1 MLTRTLRSGC
11 EMPALGLGTWPIKG
25 PEAVDLVR
33 SGLES
38 GFRLVDT
45 AQMYTN
51 EVAVGMGIAQSGVH
65 RHDIFLTTKVL
76 GCNQGKLTRPSV
88 EMSLERLGTDYL
100 DLVLI
105 HWPNPSLGRAEDT
118 WQTLADLQA
127 EGLTM
132 SIGLSNFTLDQYDAL
147 VAATGVEADL
157 DQVQIDPW
165 ARRDELVDGLLARGV
180 MPQAWGPL
188 GTRADRSS
196 TELDWSAL
204 EAVAERHGVSPQ
216 AVALAEQLER
226 GIATVVRSSN
236 PAHQRANLEADALS
250 QQLTDEDLTQLRSI
264 PGETE
269 HLYDSTEKEEF

>member
-25 PEAVDLVR
+25 PKCIDLVR
-33 SGLES
+33 NGLES
-38 GFRLVDT
+38 GFRLIDT

-51 EVAVGMGIAQSGVH
+51 EVAVGMGIEQSGVH

-76 GCNQGKLTRPSV
+76 GCNQGKLTRQSV

-105 HWPNPSLGRAEDT
+105 HWPNPTLGRAEDT

-132 SIGLSNFTLDQYDAL
+132 SIGLSNFTLAQYDAL
-147 VAATGVEADL
+147 VDATGVEADL

-165 ARRDELVDGLLARGV
+165 ARQDELVSGLLERGV

-188 GTRADRSS
+188 GTRATRHD
-196 TELDWSAL
+196 TELDWTVL
-204 EAVAERHGVSPQ
+204 ETVAQRHGMSPQ
-216 AVALAEQLER
+216 AIALADQLGR
-226 GIATVVRSSN
+226 GFATVVRSSN
-236 PAHQRANLEADALS
+236 PEHQKANLAALDV
-250 QQLTDEDLTQLRSI
+250 QLTDEDKADLAAI
-264 PGETE
+264 PQTNI
-269 HLYDSTEKEEF
+269 HVYDSTKEEEF

>member
-25 PEAVDLVR
+25 PQCVDLVR
-33 SGLES
+33 NGLES
-38 GFRLVDT
+38 GFRLIDT

-51 EVAVGMGIAQSGVH
+51 EVAVGMGIEQSEVH

-76 GCNQGKLTRPSV
+76 GCNQGKLTRQSV

-105 HWPNPSLGRAEDT
+105 HWPNPTLGRAEDT

-132 SIGLSNFTLDQYDAL
+132 SIGLSNFTLEQYDAL
-147 VAATGVEADL
+147 VDATGVEADL

-165 ARRDELVDGLLARGV
+165 ARQDDLVSGLLERGV

-188 GTRADRSS
+188 GTRATRHNA
-196 TELDWSAL
+196 ELDWTVL
-204 EAVAERHGVSPQ
+204 ETVAERHGVSPQ
-216 AVALAEQLER
+216 AIALADQLSR
-226 GIATVVRSSN
+226 GFATVVRSSN
-236 PAHQRANLEADALS
+236 PAHQKANLAALDVV
-250 QQLTDEDLTQLRSI
+250 LTEEDKTDLANI
-264 PGETE
+264 PQTDV
-269 HLYDSTEKEEF
+269 HIYDSAMEEEF

>member
-25 PEAVDLVR
+25 PKCIDLVR
-33 SGLES
+33 NGLES
-38 GFRLVDT
+38 GFRLIDT

-51 EVAVGMGIAQSGVH
+51 EVAVGMGIAQSGIH

-76 GCNQGKLTRPSV
+76 GCNQGKLTRQSV

-105 HWPNPSLGRAEDT
+105 HWPNPTLGRAEDT

-132 SIGLSNFTLDQYDAL
+132 SIGLSNFTLAQYDAL
-147 VAATGVEADL
+147 VDATGVEADL

-165 ARRDELVDGLLARGV
+165 ARQDELVSGLLERGV

-188 GTRADRSS
+188 GTRATRHD
-196 TELDWSAL
+196 TELDWTVL
-204 EAVAERHGVSPQ
+204 ETVAQRHGMSPQ
-216 AVALAEQLER
+216 AIALADQLSR

-236 PAHQRANLEADALS
+236 PEHQKANLAALDV
-250 QQLTDEDLTQLRSI
+250 QLTDEDKADLAAI
-264 PGETE
+264 PQTNI
-269 HLYDSTEKEEF
+269 HVYDSTKEEEF

>member
-25 PEAVDLVR
+25 PKCVDLVR
-33 SGLES
+33 TGLES
-38 GFRLVDT
+38 GFRLIDT

-51 EVAVGMGIAQSGVH
+51 EVAVGMGIEQSGVH

-76 GCNQGKLTRPSV
+76 GCNQGKLTRQSV
-88 EMSLERLGTDYL
+88 EMSLDRLGTDYL
-100 DLVLI
+100 DLILI
-105 HWPNPSLGRAEDT
+105 HWPNPTLGRAEDT

-132 SIGLSNFTLDQYDAL
+132 SIGLSNFTLAQYDAL
-147 VAATGVEADL
+147 VDATGVEADL

-165 ARRDELVDGLLARGV
+165 ARQDELVDGLLERGV

-188 GTRADRSS
+188 GTRAARHDA
-196 TELDWSAL
+196 ELDWTVL
-204 EAVAERHGVSPQ
+204 ETVAQRHGVSPQ
-216 AVALAEQLER
+216 AIALADQLSR

-236 PAHQRANLEADALS
+236 PEHQKANLAALDV
-250 QQLTDEDLTQLRSI
+250 QLTDEDKADLAAI
-264 PGETE
+264 PQTNI
-269 HLYDSTEKEEF
+269 HVYDSTKEEEF

>member
-1 MLTRTLRSGC
+1 MTRTLRSGC

-25 PEAVDLVR
+25 PRCIDLVR
-33 SGLES
+33 TGLQS
-38 GFRLVDT
+38 GFRLIDT

-51 EVAVGMGIAQSGVH
+51 EVAVSMGIEQSGIH

-76 GCNQGKLTRPSV
+76 GCNQGKLTRQSV

-105 HWPNPSLGRAEDT
+105 HWPNPTLGRAEDT

-132 SIGLSNFTLDQYDAL
+132 SIGLSNFTLEQYDAL
-147 VAATGVEADL
+147 VDATGVEADL

-165 ARRDELVDGLLARGV
+165 ARQDKLVSGLLERGV

-188 GTRADRSS
+188 GTRAARYD
-196 TELDWSAL
+196 TELDWSVL
-204 EAVAERHGVSPQ
+204 EVVAERHGVSPQ
-216 AVALAEQLER
+216 SVALADQISR
-226 GIATVVRSSN
+226 GFASVVRSSN
-236 PAHQRANLEADALS
+236 PDHQMANLAALDIV
-250 QQLTDEDLTQLRSI
+250 LTDEDKADLAGI
-264 PGETE
+264 PQTNI
-269 HLYDSTEKEEF
+269 HVYDSSTEEEF